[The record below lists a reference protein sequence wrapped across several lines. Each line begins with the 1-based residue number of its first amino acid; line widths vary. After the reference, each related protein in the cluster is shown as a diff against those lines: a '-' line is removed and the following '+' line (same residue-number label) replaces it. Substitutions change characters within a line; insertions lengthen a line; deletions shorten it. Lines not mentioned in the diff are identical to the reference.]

1 MTGSKVSVCG
11 KVFLAGSY
19 SNIKNLETKEY
30 KMENFDLC
38 VIGAGPG
45 GYVAAIR
52 AGQKGLNV
60 ALVEKENFGGTCLNI
75 GCIPTKTLIA
85 GAEVLHKA
93 RHAADFGVD
102 ISGEITPNWGKM
114 QTRKDE
120 VIVKLRKGIGGLLKA
135 AGVKT
140 FNGTGSFLDRKNLVI
155 NGGDD
160 NGTKINA
167 DNFIIASG
175 SESLVPGFI
184 PESPRVLTSTELLSI
199 EEIPKSLLI
208 LGGGVIGCEFACL
221 FAELG
226 TKVTVVEMLPNIMS
240 VVDKEIGRVITTK
253 MKKAG
258 IEVLTGEAMSD
269 IKANSKGVSGKVG
282 GKTVKADYLLVSIG
296 RKAVSDNLN
305 LAAAG
310 VKTDER
316 SWIPVNEYCKTNVSN
331 IYAIG
336 DIGGK
341 IWLAH
346 LASAMAF
353 CAVDNICGKRN
364 KFSYDLVPGCIF
376 TSPEIGT
383 IGLTQEQCKEQG
395 IDYTVGKFPF
405 AALGK
410 AMAIEETDG
419 MVKIIADSE
428 TDQVLGVHIVGPHA
442 TDLIAE
448 AVPAMQLEITA
459 RELGKAIHAHPTLG
473 EAMMEAAHAVHGE
486 CAHIPVRKKRK

>member
-1 MTGSKVSVCG
+1 
-11 KVFLAGSY
+11 
-19 SNIKNLETKEY
+19 
-30 KMENFDLC
+30 MEKFDLC

-45 GYVAAIR
+45 GYVAAIH
-52 AGQKGLNV
+52 AGQKGLNT
-60 ALVEKENFGGTCLNI
+60 AIVEKENVGGTCLNI

-93 RHAADFGVD
+93 RHAADFGID
-102 ISGEITPNWGKM
+102 ISGEITPDWDKM
-114 QTRKDE
+114 QSRKDE
-120 VIVKLRKGIGGLLKA
+120 IIVKLRKGIGGLLKA
-135 AGVKT
+135 AGVTT
-140 FNGTGSFLDRKNLVI
+140 FNGTASFLDRKNLVVK
-155 NGGDD
+155 GGGD
-160 NGTKINA
+160 NGTEISA

-184 PESPRVLTSTELLSI
+184 PESGRVLTSTGLLSI
-199 EEIPKSLLI
+199 EKIPESLLI

-226 TKVTVVEMLPNIMS
+226 SKVTVVEMLPDILS
-240 VVDKEIGRVITTK
+240 VVDKETARVVAVK

-258 IEVLTGEAMSD
+258 IEILTGTAMSD
-269 IKANSKGVSGKVG
+269 IKADSRGVSGKVG

-296 RKAVSDNLN
+296 RKAVSDDLN

-310 VKTDER
+310 VKTNEK
-316 SWIPVNEYCKTNVSN
+316 SWIPVNEYCKSNVPD

-336 DIGGK
+336 DIAGK
-341 IWLAH
+341 IFLAH
-346 LASAMAF
+346 SASAMAF
-353 CAVDNICGKRN
+353 CAVDNICGERSE
-364 KFSYDLVPGCIF
+364 FSYDLVPACIF

-383 IGLTQEQCKEQG
+383 AGLTEEQCKEQD
-395 IDYTVGKFPF
+395 IDYSVGKFPF

-410 AMAIEETDG
+410 AMAIGETDG
-419 MVKIIADSE
+419 MVKIIADRQ

-448 AVPAMQLEITA
+448 AVPAMRLEITA
-459 RELGKAIHAHPTLG
+459 KELGKAIHAHPTLG
-473 EAMMEAAHAVHGE
+473 EAMMEAAHALHGE